1 MTQSPGYRP
10 GLGGAGG
17 GRGSLGGGINTLQS
31 PANMPPPYRAP
42 PHNMAPPPGPPTP
55 KTGPGQ
61 APYSRFN
68 TSEPHLAGQ
77 YKSSPVPGLLRMT
90 SDNVRDLTIVSLSGY
105 RHTINHENSSAVQT
119 NLKQMLAMPKHNT
132 LDIHSQNM
140 AIQHLRNQVRPNIQ
154 DHFMMA
160 W

>member
-17 GRGSLGGGINTLQS
+17 GRGSLGGGMNTLQS
-31 PANMPPPYRAP
+31 PAPMPPPYRAP

-77 YKSSPVPGLLRMT
+77 YKSSPVPGLLRMA
-90 SDNVRDLTIVSLSGY
+90 SDNVRISLLS
-105 RHTINHENSSAVQT
+105 I
-119 NLKQMLAMPKHNT
+119 P
-132 LDIHSQNM
+132 
-140 AIQHLRNQVRPNIQ
+140 QVIATPSTMRTARPCRPT
-154 DHFMMA
+154 
-160 W
+160 

>member
-10 GLGGAGG
+10 ALGAGG
-17 GRGSLGGGINTLQS
+17 GRGSLGGGMNTLHAPS
-31 PANMPPPYRAP
+31 NMPPPYRAP

-77 YKSSPVPGLLRMT
+77 YKSSPVPGLLRMVT
-90 SDNVRDLTIVSLSGY
+90 SVRMLLLFSRRLSPHHQPREQLLRAEQPEADAG
-105 RHTINHENSSAVQT
+105 HAQAQH
-119 NLKQMLAMPKHNT
+119 PG
-132 LDIHSQNM
+132 HS
-140 AIQHLRNQVRPNIQ
+140 RPEHGHPASQEPGESRYSILL
-154 DHFMMA
+154 
-160 W
+160 WPRVT